1 MDWDERAELA
11 HEALALRWFSKFR
24 EQKFRIADW
33 VSSYRDGQS
42 STIISDY
49 CGSFNWS
56 CRLRFED
63 NVEWLIR
70 FPVPGRVM
78 DCDEKL
84 RREVAV
90 MCLVREKTK
99 IPVPKVHAWGLS
111 NNLGLGPFIIMDYIR
126 DGESLGNLW
135 REAPEKRTLRTDIS
149 ERDLRIVFR
158 QIAEFYLELSALE
171 FPNIGSLSIR
181 DDQSIHADLSP
192 ITLKM
197 QEIEAHSGVKVRGH
211 RLVPFSSAREYF
223 YNVAEQDME
232 QLHEQPNSIDNE
244 DDARAKYNFRHQF
257 NAVLPRF
264 VADDKYNQTSFRL
277 ICDDFRYGNM
287 IVNNASDLKIIAVID
302 WEWAYTAPYQM
313 FSSAP
318 RWLLITKPIL
328 WEVPNGSQFQRYM
341 ACLELFLSELELE
354 ESRRTQDHR
363 LSNLMRKS
371 LSDGRFWFH
380 ELVYGCFTAADNP
393 AWKAIC
399 EMLPDISNLASP
411 PQPELDAFVEKK
423 RKQLEVYTAERN
435 AIKKDRVLARVE

>member
-1 MDWDERAELA
+1 MDWDERTELA
-11 HEALALRWFSKFR
+11 HEALSVRWFSKFR

-42 STIISDY
+42 STIVSDH

-56 CRLRFED
+56 YRLRFED
-63 NVEWLIR
+63 AVEWLIR

-78 DCDEKL
+78 DCGEKL
-84 RREVAV
+84 RREVA
-90 MCLVREKTK
+90 
-99 IPVPKVHAWGLS
+99 GLS
-111 NNLGLGPFIIMDYIR
+111 NDLGLGPFIIMDYIC
-126 DGESLGNLW
+126 DGESLGDLW
-135 REAPEKRTLRTDIS
+135 REAPEKRALRTGIS

-158 QIAEFYLELSALE
+158 QIAAFYLELSALE
-171 FPNIGSLSIR
+171 FPNIGSLLIR

-197 QEIEAHSGVKVRGH
+197 QEIEAHSGVKVRDH
-211 RLVPFSSAREYF
+211 RLRTFSSAREYF
-223 YNVAEQDME
+223 YYVAKQDME
-232 QLHEQPNSIDNE
+232 QLHEQPNSIDDE

-257 NAVLPRF
+257 NTVLPRF
-264 VADDKYNQTSFRL
+264 VADNKYNQTSFRL

-318 RWLLITKPIL
+318 RWLLIKNPIL
-328 WEVPNGSQFQRYM
+328 WEAPNGSQFQRYM

-354 ESRRTQDHR
+354 ESRRTRDNNR
-363 LSNLMRKS
+363 LSNHMRKS

-423 RKQLEVYTAERN
+423 MKQLEVYRAEWN
-435 AIKKDRVLARVE
+435 AIKKDRILDRVE